1 VEPFAIYDTDLESDK
16 KRKDSPL
23 IVDVTYIEAEKQE
36 ICKKKK
42 KQKKNSNL
50 QEHNNYLK
58 TNPTDCLYLLIKNLV
73 KKNNLAW

>member
-23 IVDVTYIEAEKQE
+23 IVDVTYIEAETHE

-42 KQKKNSNL
+42 KKKKKKKFKKKKKKKKKKV
-50 QEHNNYLK
+50 YFK
-58 TNPTDCLYLLIKNLV
+58 T
-73 KKNNLAW
+73 

>member
-1 VEPFAIYDTDLESDK
+1 MLPTS
-16 KRKDSPL
+16 
-23 IVDVTYIEAEKQE
+23 KQKHMKYV
-36 ICKKKK
+36 KKKK
-42 KQKKNSNL
+42 KTKKNSNL